1 MNSEKYEDKK
11 DKEDTENKEQ
21 ALKGSLPVSEN
32 NIKDNITSIML
43 YALSLATALGFN
55 DLILTI
61 FGSFKWTAHIIAK
74 TTYVVIMFAITIGL
88 AYYMNS
94 SLQK

>member
-1 MNSEKYEDKK
+1 MSKKK
-11 DKEDTENKEQ
+11 DEKVLLTTPPND
-21 ALKGSLPVSEN
+21 
-32 NIKDNITSIML
+32 NIKDNIVTILL

-61 FGSFKWTAHIIAK
+61 FDSFKWTAHILAK
-74 TTYVVIMFAITIGL
+74 TTYVVIMFSVTIGL

-94 SLQK
+94 TIKN